1 MDIDKP
7 SKKDVFNAAKVPGIG
22 ELLREKRLRWFRHL
36 IREKERDPAKEKMR
50 EENRRDSKWYQ
61 QLKADMATRK
71 LSVKEAE
78 IVARDRVRWRSV
90 SSARCVHFPS
100 RTGKKTA
107 VRLSPAQ

>member
-1 MDIDKP
+1 M
-7 SKKDVFNAAKVPGIG
+7 VG
-22 ELLREKRLRWFRHL
+22 HL
-36 IREKERDPAKEKMR
+36 MREKEGDPAKEAMR
-50 EENRRDSKWYQ
+50 EEKRRDSKWYQ

-71 LSVKEAE
+71 LSVEKVE

-107 VRLSPAQ
+107 VQLTPVQ

>member
-1 MDIDKP
+1 M
-7 SKKDVFNAAKVPGIG
+7 
-22 ELLREKRLRWFRHL
+22 
-36 IREKERDPAKEKMR
+36 REKEGDPAKETIR
-50 EENRRDSKWYQ
+50 EEKRRDSKWYQ

-71 LSVKEAE
+71 LSVAKAE

-100 RTGKKTA
+100 RTGKNTA